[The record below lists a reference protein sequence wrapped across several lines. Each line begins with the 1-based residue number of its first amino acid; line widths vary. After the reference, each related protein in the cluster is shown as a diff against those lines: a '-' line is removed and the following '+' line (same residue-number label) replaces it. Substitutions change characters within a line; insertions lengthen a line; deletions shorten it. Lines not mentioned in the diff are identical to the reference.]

1 MVSWLRY
8 DTDLL
13 VADLARRYARRWP
26 DRDREA
32 VVAGALRLTWR
43 QLDARVTRLT
53 DALVR
58 RGVRRGDRVAICLHN
73 GTEYFEIVL
82 ALAAIGAPV
91 VPVSYRSTAAELA
104 AALEA
109 SGVGLLLA
117 GDDPEMRERTDAAAR
132 RRAGRTDVV
141 RLGPE
146 YEELVASGGDREA
159 VPRPGENEP
168 VWFALTG
175 GTTGAPKLVRVP
187 HRVLVQMWLF
197 MAVELGIGRDDVM
210 LLPGPLYHGLGFGFA
225 LQQLYVGGR
234 VVVMPSFDPAAA
246 LRLIEAESV
255 TVLPAV
261 PTMLNMMLA
270 APELAT
276 ARTGSLRLILSSGAS
291 LLTPTK
297 ERLLSAF
304 PHARLFESYGA
315 TEAGFFTVLRPE
327 DQFRKVRSCGVP
339 FFGSDVRVLD
349 AAGGDAT
356 PGEVG
361 LVYKRGLIQGGGY
374 AEDEQATAAMFRDGW
389 CTAGDLGYL
398 DKEGYLFLVDR
409 ARDMIVTGGV
419 NVFPAELEEVIAAVP
434 GVHEVA
440 VIGVPDET
448 WGEIIQA
455 FVVRRPGAEVTA
467 EQIIRACAGRLA
479 SFKKPRLVEFVAELP
494 KSPAGKV
501 LKREL
506 RRDGWP
512 QRPAAAR
519 SAEARSAEAEQ

>member
-1 MVSWLRY
+1 VADGMVSWLRY

-13 VADLARRYARRWP
+13 VADLARRHARRWP

-32 VVAGALRLTWR
+32 VVAGGSRLTWR
-43 QLDARVTRLT
+43 QLDERVTRLT
-53 DALVR
+53 DALAR
-58 RGVRRGDRVAICLHN
+58 RGVRPGDRVAIYLRN

-91 VPVSYRSTAAELA
+91 VPVSFRSTAVELV
-104 AALEA
+104 AALDA
-109 SGVGLLLA
+109 SGVRLLLA
-117 GDDPEMRERTDAAAR
+117 GHDPDMRDRVVAAAGL
-132 RRAGRTDVV
+132 RAAPTDVV
-141 RLGPE
+141 SLGPE
-146 YEELVASGGDREA
+146 YAQLIAGGRGSEA
-159 VPRPGENEP
+159 VPRPSEDEP

-234 VVVMPSFDPAAA
+234 VVVMPSFDPAEA

-261 PTMLNMMLA
+261 PTMLTMMLA
-270 APELAT
+270 APELPASDT
-276 ARTGSLRLILSSGAS
+276 SSLRLILSSGSS

-297 ERLLSAF
+297 ERLLAAF

-327 DQFRKVRSCGVP
+327 DQFRKVRSCGLP

-349 AAGGDAT
+349 SAGGDAA

-361 LVYKRGLIQGGGY
+361 LVYKRGLIEGGGY

-398 DKEGYLFLVDR
+398 DDEGYLYLVDR

-419 NVFPAELEEVIAAVP
+419 NVFPAEIEEVIAAVP

-440 VIGVPDET
+440 VIGVPEET
-448 WGEIIQA
+448 WGESIKA
-455 FVVRRPGAEVTA
+455 FVVPAPGARVTA
-467 EQIIRACAGRLA
+467 DQIIGACAERLA
-479 SFKKPRLVEFVAELP
+479 SFKKPRLVEFVTELP
-494 KSPAGKV
+494 KSAAGKV

-506 RRDGWP
+506 RQDGWQ
-512 QRPAAAR
+512 QRSAGASSAAAK
-519 SAEARSAEAEQ
+519 E

>member
-1 MVSWLRY
+1 VS
-8 DTDLL
+8 
-13 VADLARRYARRWP
+13 
-26 DRDREA
+26 
-32 VVAGALRLTWR
+32 
-43 QLDARVTRLT
+43 
-53 DALVR
+53 
-58 RGVRRGDRVAICLHN
+58 
-73 GTEYFEIVL
+73 
-82 ALAAIGAPV
+82 
-91 VPVSYRSTAAELA
+91 
-104 AALEA
+104 
-109 SGVGLLLA
+109 
-117 GDDPEMRERTDAAAR
+117 
-132 RRAGRTDVV
+132 
-141 RLGPE
+141 LGPE
-146 YEELVASGGDREA
+146 YAQLIAGGRGSEA
-159 VPRPGENEP
+159 VPRPSEDEP

-234 VVVMPSFDPAAA
+234 VVVMPSFDPAEA

-261 PTMLNMMLA
+261 PTMLTMMLA
-270 APELAT
+270 APELPASDT
-276 ARTGSLRLILSSGAS
+276 SSLRLILSSGSS

-297 ERLLSAF
+297 ERLLAAF

-327 DQFRKVRSCGVP
+327 DQFRKVRSCGLP

-349 AAGGDAT
+349 SAGGDAA

-361 LVYKRGLIQGGGY
+361 LVYKRGLIEGGGY

-398 DKEGYLFLVDR
+398 DDEGYLYLVDR

-419 NVFPAELEEVIAAVP
+419 NVFPAEIEEVIAAVP

-440 VIGVPDET
+440 VIGVPEET
-448 WGEIIQA
+448 WGESIKA
-455 FVVRRPGAEVTA
+455 FVVPAPGARVTA
-467 EQIIRACAGRLA
+467 DQIIGACAERLA
-479 SFKKPRLVEFVAELP
+479 SFKKPRLVEFVTELP
-494 KSPAGKV
+494 KSAAGKV

-506 RRDGWP
+506 RQDGWQ
-512 QRPAAAR
+512 QRSAGASSAAAK
-519 SAEARSAEAEQ
+519 E

>member
-1 MVSWLRY
+1 VADGMVSWLRY
-8 DTDLL
+8 DADLL
-13 VADLARRYARRWP
+13 VADLARRHARRWP

-32 VVAGALRLTWR
+32 VVAGAARLTWR
-43 QLDARVTRLT
+43 QLDERVTRLT

-58 RGVRRGDRVAICLHN
+58 RGVRPGDRVAIYLRN

-91 VPVSYRSTAAELA
+91 VPVSFRSTAVELA
-104 AALEA
+104 AALDA
-109 SGVGLLLA
+109 TRVRLLLA
-117 GDDPEMRERTDAAAR
+117 ADDPAMRHRAAAAAR
-132 RRAGRTDVV
+132 LRAAPTDVV
-141 RLGPE
+141 SLGPE
-146 YEELVASGGDREA
+146 YEELIADGRGSEA
-159 VPRPGENEP
+159 VPRPSEDEP

-234 VVVMPSFDPAAA
+234 VVVMPSFDPAEA

-270 APELAT
+270 APELPSVDT
-276 ARTGSLRLILSSGAS
+276 SSLRLILSSGSS

-297 ERLLSAF
+297 ERLLDAF
-304 PHARLFESYGA
+304 PRARLFESYGA

-339 FFGSDVRVLD
+339 FFGSDIRVLD
-349 AAGGDAT
+349 SAGRDLAA
-356 PGEVG
+356 GEVG
-361 LVYKRGLIQGGGY
+361 LVYKRGLIEGGGY

-398 DKEGYLFLVDR
+398 DDEGYLYLVDR

-419 NVFPAELEEVIAAVP
+419 NVFPAEIEEVIAAVP

-440 VIGVPDET
+440 VIGVPEET
-448 WGEIIQA
+448 WGESVKA
-455 FVVRRPGAEVTA
+455 FVVRQTGPPVTA
-467 EQIIRACAGRLA
+467 DQIISACTERLA
-479 SFKKPRLVEFVAELP
+479 SFKKPRLVEFVPELP

-506 RRDGWP
+506 RQDGWQ
-512 QRPAAAR
+512 QRLADAR
-519 SAEARSAEAEQ
+519 SAAAKE

>member
-1 MVSWLRY
+1 VADGMVSWLRY

-13 VADLARRYARRWP
+13 VADLARRHARRWP

-32 VVAGALRLTWR
+32 VVAGGSRLTWR
-43 QLDARVTRLT
+43 QLDERVTRLT
-53 DALVR
+53 DALAR
-58 RGVRRGDRVAICLHN
+58 RGVRPGDRVAIYLRN

-91 VPVSYRSTAAELA
+91 VPVSFRSTAVELV
-104 AALEA
+104 AALDA
-109 SGVGLLLA
+109 SGVRLLLA
-117 GDDPEMRERTDAAAR
+117 GDDPDMRDRVVAAAGL
-132 RRAGRTDVV
+132 RAAPTDVV
-141 RLGPE
+141 SLGPE
-146 YEELVASGGDREA
+146 YAQLIAGGRGSEA
-159 VPRPGENEP
+159 VPRPSEDEP

-234 VVVMPSFDPAAA
+234 VVVMPSFDPAEA

-261 PTMLNMMLA
+261 PTMLTMMLA
-270 APELAT
+270 APELPASDT
-276 ARTGSLRLILSSGAS
+276 SSLRLILSSGSS

-297 ERLLSAF
+297 ERLLAAF

-327 DQFRKVRSCGVP
+327 DQFRKVRSCGLP

-349 AAGGDAT
+349 SAGGDAA

-361 LVYKRGLIQGGGY
+361 LVYKRGLIEGGGY

-398 DKEGYLFLVDR
+398 DDEGYLYLVDR

-419 NVFPAELEEVIAAVP
+419 NVFPAEIEEVIAAVP

-440 VIGVPDET
+440 VIGVPEET
-448 WGEIIQA
+448 WGESIKA
-455 FVVRRPGAEVTA
+455 FVVPAPGARVTA
-467 EQIIRACAGRLA
+467 DQIIGACAERLA
-479 SFKKPRLVEFVAELP
+479 SFKKPRLVEFVTELP
-494 KSPAGKV
+494 KSAAGKV

-506 RRDGWP
+506 RQDGWQ
-512 QRPAAAR
+512 QRSAGASSAAAK
-519 SAEARSAEAEQ
+519 E